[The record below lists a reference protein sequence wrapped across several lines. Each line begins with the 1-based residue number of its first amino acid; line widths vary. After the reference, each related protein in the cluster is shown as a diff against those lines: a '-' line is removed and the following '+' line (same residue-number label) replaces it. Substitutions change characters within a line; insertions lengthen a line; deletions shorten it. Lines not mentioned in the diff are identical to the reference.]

1 MSVTA
6 GFRIWLL
13 SMVLA
18 AFAGPGISR
27 ADAGGCPTSGS
38 DIATD
43 RPDVTNSSLVVP
55 AGSLQGE
62 SGINLSARR
71 DVQILDGTNS
81 RLRLGVAPCLE
92 VLVDLPSYFAAP
104 RGHAGS
110 GFSNVAPAVKWQI
123 SPVPGKVDL
132 SATFGVGLPTGTS
145 AIAGPGAQPYVQFP
159 WSYELTG
166 GWGLSG
172 MVTTF
177 FRPSDP
183 VAKLS
188 QEATFV
194 VERKIGERAAL
205 FVEYVGDFPDRGGPS
220 HLINSGGLYR
230 VTPTQQLDFHVGF
243 GLNRNAPD
251 YFFGLGYSFRIDG
264 LF

>member
-1 MSVTA
+1 MPAPA

-13 SMVLA
+13 ASVA
-18 AFAGPGISR
+18 AFACPGASWAE
-27 ADAGGCPTSGS
+27 ADGCPKSGA

-55 AGSLQGE
+55 SGSLQGE
-62 SGINLSARR
+62 NGVNVSARR
-71 DVQILDGTNS
+71 GAQILDGTNS
-81 RLRLGVAPCLE
+81 RFRLGVAPCLE
-92 VLVDLPSYFAAP
+92 VLIDLPSYFAAP
-104 RGHAGS
+104 RGHSGA

-123 SPVPGKVDL
+123 SPLPGKVDL
-132 SATFGVGLPTGTS
+132 SATFGVGLPTGTA
-145 AIAGPGAQPYVQFP
+145 AIAGPGAQPYLQFP
-159 WSYELTG
+159 WSHELDG

-172 MVTTF
+172 MMTTF

-183 VAKLS
+183 VARLT

-194 VERKIGERAAL
+194 VERRIGERAAL
-205 FVEYVGDFPDRGGPS
+205 FVEYVGDFPNRGGAG
-220 HLINSGGLYR
+220 HLINSGGVYR
-230 VTPTQQLDFHVGF
+230 VTPTQQVDFHVGF